1 LIIVKTNNIVK
12 IKHSKFK
19 NTGILFELLVRQI
32 ASDTV
37 SNKDS
42 AAIGLVRKYF
52 GKSELAKEYKLYQT
66 LIQPKSLS
74 EAKAETFINAT
85 LEASSRLN
93 KTTLR
98 KEKYNLIKDI
108 RENYDI
114 EEFFKAKIN
123 NYKQLAAVYNL
134 IEAHNSSDFV
144 EPQHLI
150 DNKITLLEH
159 ITRKEV
165 NKEGV
170 KDRVMEEFNNM
181 DKGTRILAYKMLL
194 EKFNSKYATLSDR
207 QKLTL
212 KEFINNI
219 TNTTKLRDFVNK
231 NFATIT
237 EEINKLIPTVA
248 DKTTQIKLAEVV
260 NLLHPLDKTQNVK
273 DENIVSLLQYYQLIE
288 ELKSIK

>member
-1 LIIVKTNNIVK
+1 MK

-37 SNKDS
+37 SNQDS

-52 GKSELAKEYKLYQT
+52 SKSELAKEYKLYQA
-66 LIQPKSLS
+66 LITPKNLS

-93 KTTLR
+93 KTALR
-98 KEKYNLIKDI
+98 KEKYNIIKEI
-108 RENYDI
+108 REHYDL
-114 EEFFKAKIN
+114 EEFFKAKISH
-123 NYKQLAAVYNL
+123 YKQYAAAFNL
-134 IEAHNSSDFV
+134 IEAHNSSEFTA
-144 EPQHLI
+144 PQQII

-170 KDRVMEEFNNM
+170 KDRVMEEFANM
-181 DKGTRILAYKMLL
+181 DKGSRILAYRMLL
-194 EKFNSKYATLSDR
+194 EKFNSKYSTLSDT
-207 QKLTL
+207 QKNVL

-231 NFATIT
+231 NFTVIA
-237 EEINKLIPTVA
+237 EELNQIIPTVT
-248 DKTTQIKLAEVV
+248 DQTTQIKLSEVV
-260 NLLHPLDKTQNVK
+260 TLLKPLDKTQNVK
-273 DENIVSLLQYYQLIE
+273 DENIISLLQYHQLIE
-288 ELKSIK
+288 ELKAVK

>member
-1 LIIVKTNNIVK
+1 MK

-42 AAIGLVRKYF
+42 AAIGLVKKYF
-52 GKSELAKEYKLYQT
+52 SKSELAKEYKLYQA
-66 LIQPKSLS
+66 LITPKNLS
-74 EAKAETFINAT
+74 EAKAETFVNST
-85 LEASSRLN
+85 LEASLRLN
-93 KTTLR
+93 KTALR
-98 KEKYNLIKDI
+98 KEKYNLIKEI
-108 RENYDI
+108 RESYDL

-123 NYKQLAAVYNL
+123 NYKQYAAAFNL
-134 IEAHNSSDFV
+134 IEAHNSLEFT
-144 EPQHLI
+144 EPQQII

-170 KDRVMEEFNNM
+170 KDRVMEEYASM
-181 DKGTRILAYKMLL
+181 DKGSRILAYRMLL

-207 QKLTL
+207 QRLTL

-219 TNTTKLRDFVNK
+219 TNTTKLREFVNK
-231 NFATIT
+231 NFGVIT
-237 EEINKLIPTVA
+237 EEINTLIPSIT

-260 NLLHPLDKTQNVK
+260 TLLKPLDKTQSVK
-273 DENIVSLLQYYQLIE
+273 DENIISLLQYYQLIE
-288 ELKSIK
+288 EIKSAK

>member
-1 LIIVKTNNIVK
+1 MK

-42 AAIGLVRKYF
+42 AAIGLVKKYF
-52 GKSELAKEYKLYQT
+52 SKSELAKEYKLYQA
-66 LIQPKSLS
+66 LITPKNLS

-93 KTTLR
+93 KTNLR
-98 KEKYNLIKDI
+98 KEKYNIIKEI
-108 RENYDI
+108 RESYDL
-114 EEFFKAKIN
+114 EEFFKAKISH
-123 NYKQLAAVYNL
+123 YKQYAAAFNL
-134 IEAHNSSDFV
+134 IEAHNSQEFTA
-144 EPQHLI
+144 PQQII

-165 NKEGV
+165 DKEGV
-170 KDRVMEEFNNM
+170 KDRVMEEYGGM
-181 DKGTRILAYKMLL
+181 DKGTRILAYRMLL
-194 EKFNSKYATLSDR
+194 EKFNSKYATLSDT
-207 QKLTL
+207 QKTVL

-231 NFATIT
+231 NFTTIA
-237 EEINKLIPTVA
+237 EELTQIIPTVT
-248 DKTTQIKLAEVV
+248 DKTTQIKLSEVV
-260 NLLHPLDKTQNVK
+260 TLLKPLDKTQNVK
-273 DENIVSLLQYYQLIE
+273 DENIISLLQYHQLIE
-288 ELKSIK
+288 ELKAVK

>member
-1 LIIVKTNNIVK
+1 MK

-42 AAIGLVRKYF
+42 AAIGLVKKYF
-52 GKSELAKEYKLYQT
+52 SKSELAKEYKLYQA
-66 LIQPKSLS
+66 LITPKNLS

-93 KTTLR
+93 KTALR
-98 KEKYNLIKDI
+98 KEKYNIIKEI
-108 RENYDI
+108 RESYDL
-114 EEFFKAKIN
+114 EEFFKAKISH
-123 NYKQLAAVYNL
+123 YKQYAAAFNL
-134 IEAHNSSDFV
+134 IEAHNSQEFTA
-144 EPQHLI
+144 PQQII

-165 NKEGV
+165 DKEGV
-170 KDRVMEEFNNM
+170 KDRVMEEYGSM
-181 DKGTRILAYKMLL
+181 DKGTRILAYRMLL
-194 EKFNSKYATLSDR
+194 EKFNSKYATLSDT
-207 QKLTL
+207 QKNVL

-231 NFATIT
+231 NFTVIA
-237 EEINKLIPTVA
+237 EELNQIIPTVT
-248 DKTTQIKLAEVV
+248 DKTTQIKLSEVV
-260 NLLHPLDKTQNVK
+260 TLLKPLDKTQNVK
-273 DENIVSLLQYYQLIE
+273 DENIISLLQYHQLIE
-288 ELKSIK
+288 ELKAVK

>member
-1 LIIVKTNNIVK
+1 MK

-52 GKSELAKEYKLYQT
+52 NKSELAKEYKLYQA
-66 LIQPKSLS
+66 LITPKNLS

-93 KTTLR
+93 KTALR
-98 KEKYNLIKDI
+98 KEKYNIIKEI
-108 RENYDI
+108 RENYDL

-123 NYKQLAAVYNL
+123 HYKQYAAAFNL
-134 IEAHNSSDFV
+134 IEAHNSPEFTA
-144 EPQHLI
+144 PQQII
-150 DNKITLLEH
+150 DNKVTLLEH
-159 ITRKEV
+159 ITRKEID
-165 NKEGV
+165 KESV
-170 KDRVMEEFNNM
+170 KDRVMEEYGSM
-181 DKGTRILAYKMLL
+181 DKGTRILAYRMLL
-194 EKFNSKYATLSDR
+194 EKFNSKYSTLSDT
-207 QKLTL
+207 QKNVL

-231 NFATIT
+231 NFTVIA
-237 EEINKLIPTVA
+237 EELTQIIPTVT
-248 DKTTQIKLAEVV
+248 DKTTQIKLSEVV
-260 NLLHPLDKTQNVK
+260 TLLKPLDKTQNVK
-273 DENIVSLLQYYQLIE
+273 DENIISLLQYHQLIE
-288 ELKSIK
+288 ELKAVK

>member
-1 LIIVKTNNIVK
+1 MK

-52 GKSELAKEYKLYQT
+52 NKSELAKEYKLYQA
-66 LIQPKSLS
+66 LITPKNLS

-93 KTTLR
+93 KTALR
-98 KEKYNLIKDI
+98 KEKYNIIKEI
-108 RENYDI
+108 RENYDL

-123 NYKQLAAVYNL
+123 HYKQYAAAFNL
-134 IEAHNSSDFV
+134 IEAHNSPEFTA
-144 EPQHLI
+144 PQQII
-150 DNKITLLEH
+150 DNKVTLLEH
-159 ITRKEV
+159 ITRKEID
-165 NKEGV
+165 KESV
-170 KDRVMEEFNNM
+170 KDRVMEEYGSM
-181 DKGTRILAYKMLL
+181 DKGTRILAYRMLL
-194 EKFNSKYATLSDR
+194 EKFNSKYATLSDT
-207 QKLTL
+207 QKNVL

-231 NFATIT
+231 NFTVIA
-237 EEINKLIPTVA
+237 EELNQIIPTVT
-248 DKTTQIKLAEVV
+248 DQTTQIKLSEVV
-260 NLLHPLDKTQNVK
+260 TLLKPLDKTQNVK
-273 DENIVSLLQYYQLIE
+273 DENIISLLQYHQLIE
-288 ELKSIK
+288 ELKAVK